1 MVRVFIVY
9 DTTYGNTKRVAEK
22 IGEGLRE
29 VEGIEIAISDIKEA
43 EIGKVAD
50 SDVILIGAPNH
61 IGSPPRAV
69 RKIIDKLGNRNVK
82 AKWIVVFDTYMGG
95 DFEKVVKKM
104 EKKIGEKLPSLQLI
118 TSGLSIR
125 VKGIKGPI
133 MENELPKCINFGK
146 KIANQLKT

>member
-1 MVRVFIVY
+1 MIRVFVVY
-9 DTTYGNTKRVAEK
+9 DTKYGNTKLVAEK

-29 VEGIEIAISDIKEA
+29 VEGIEIAISDVKES

-50 SDVILIGAPNH
+50 SDAILIGAPNH
-61 IGSPPRAV
+61 IGNPPRTV
-69 RKIIDKLGNRNVK
+69 RKLIDKLGYRNVK
-82 AKWIVVFDTYMGG
+82 AKWIAVFDTYMGG

-104 EKKIGEKLPSLQLI
+104 EKKIGEKLPSLQLL

-125 VKGIKGPI
+125 VKDIKGPI
-133 MENELPKCINFGK
+133 MENEIPKCTNFGR

>member
-1 MVRVFIVY
+1 LVRVFIVY
-9 DTTYGNTKRVAEK
+9 DTAYGNTKRVAEK

-43 EIGKVAD
+43 EIGNLAD
-50 SDVILIGAPNH
+50 SDAILIGAPNH
-61 IGSPPRAV
+61 IGSPPRTA
-69 RKIIDKLGNRNVK
+69 RKFIDKLGKRNVK
-82 AKWIVVFDTYMGG
+82 AKWIAVFDTYMGG